1 MRVGVAGFDW
11 DQGNRGKCRKHGV
24 PLAEIE
30 TLLSGAPR
38 VAPDPSHSATETRF
52 IAVGS
57 NGAGRPMFVAFTI
70 RLRGGKRLLR
80 PISARYMHKKEIQAY
95 EEENPDLQDRPRGSG
110 LR

>member
-38 VAPDPSHSATETRF
+38 VAPDPAHSAAETRF
-52 IAVGS
+52 IAIGS
-57 NGAGRPMFVAFTI
+57 NDAGRPMFVAFTI
-70 RLRGGKRLLR
+70 RLRDGKRLIR
-80 PISARYMHKKEIQAY
+80 PISARYMHVKEALRY
-95 EEENPDLQDRPRGSG
+95 EAEGA
-110 LR
+110 